1 MWISLKKQLEPKY
14 PNVKALLVAMDTSK
28 TGTVDSKEFQAE
40 IGKLINDQAYIKIQ
54 YLERSHS
61 FTNLSTKPIMTK

>member
-1 MWISLKKQLEPKY
+1 
-14 PNVKALLVAMDTSK
+14 MDTSK

-40 IGKLINDQAYIKIQ
+40 IGKLITDNAYKIKQ

-61 FTNLSTKPIMTK
+61 FINL